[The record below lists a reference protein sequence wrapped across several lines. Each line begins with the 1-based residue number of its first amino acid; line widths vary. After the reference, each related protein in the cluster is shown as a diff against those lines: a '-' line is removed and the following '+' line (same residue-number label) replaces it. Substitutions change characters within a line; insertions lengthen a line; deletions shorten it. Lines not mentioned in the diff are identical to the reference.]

1 MRLLTGLWEKCIDL
15 EREKITAEISNWTLG
30 EVYRLRER

>member
-15 EREKITAEISNWTLG
+15 GRDKITGEISNWTLG

>member
-15 EREKITAEISNWTLG
+15 GREKITGEISNWTLG